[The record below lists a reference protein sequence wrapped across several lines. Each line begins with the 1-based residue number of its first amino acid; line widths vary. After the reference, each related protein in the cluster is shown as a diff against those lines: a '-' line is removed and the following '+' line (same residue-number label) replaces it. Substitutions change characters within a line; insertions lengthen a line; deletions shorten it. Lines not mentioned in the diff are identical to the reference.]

1 MMPSTNPSSGNASSR
16 WRLLYDGVVLDC
28 DRAKLPER
36 IAEAR
41 SAIFDRA
48 EEILT
53 RSSIDEHRT
62 LNHALRVL
70 RLLEEAVAREK
81 NAA

>member
-1 MMPSTNPSSGNASSR
+1 MVPSTNTLSGNASSR
-16 WRLLYDGVVLDC
+16 WRLLYEGVVLDS

-62 LNHALRVL
+62 LNRALRVL

-81 NAA
+81 TAA

>member
-1 MMPSTNPSSGNASSR
+1 MVPSTNRSSGNASSK
-16 WRLLYDGVVLDC
+16 WRQLYDCVVLGP

-53 RSSIDEHRT
+53 HSSVDEHRT
-62 LNHALRVL
+62 LNRALRVL

-81 NAA
+81 AAA

>member
-1 MMPSTNPSSGNASSR
+1 MVPSTNMLSGNASSR
-16 WRLLYDGVVLDC
+16 WRLLYEGVVLDY

-41 SAIFDRA
+41 GAIFDRA